1 MHTFAKKPK
10 ATQQT
15 TPSKSMKTSRP
26 FSGQSRDVQSILH
39 LQRKIGNQ
47 AVLRRLQT
55 ATENIEASSK
65 NSTSTEFSHDFS
77 SKSACPST
85 RNSIKPKL
93 KVNALGDQYEQEAD
107 RIASQVLRQKRPENE
122 EEKTFQ
128 SKACSHQSPNPSSKP
143 KKLIAALQGGG
154 QPLPQSEQAF
164 FEPRFGADFSRIRV
178 HADRQAAE
186 TARAVNARAFTLG
199 QDIVFGAGEYK
210 PTASGGRK
218 LLAHELA
225 HVVQQGSK
233 SNSMPNSYTM
243 IQRYDVTQMSITP
256 QYARGLSDEELREQI
271 RILTEQT
278 LEFEFL
284 GTSTLDSDEEVAQ
297 SNLSVLQA
305 EQRRRNRAV
314 TEMSITPQYAEALS
328 DEELREQIHI
338 LREQTLEL
346 ELLGTSTL
354 DGEEEVAQSNLSILL
369 WEQFPTQFNTHFANI
384 LTELGANEEG
394 FTTAQLQ
401 GMFTETQRDL
411 LQQYLTPAHPI
422 PEGLF
427 NGSERGGASPQQR
440 ILISSHMLAHGNY
453 QHRDNAEGLEPQTGR
468 VHAGSCG
475 NWARLVLDYAGA
487 SPDHGASLPNRG
499 PDYGYLRN
507 EDDNIEGRLDRSAL
521 HGGSTPGDAPSNYNS
536 YTPDDLSEEQ
546 ALQWE
551 RRNRRREAMA
561 GARIPRARL
570 DGLQPGDWIYIFND
584 QGRRTLSSYGQHSLI
599 FIRWIRRPSES
610 GGYYFGRAM
619 TQDQLSPSQGGQTH
633 EINLGDHYRQTRP
646 RIFPVTNVM
655 RVAENTGP
663 AR

>member
-1 MHTFAKKPK
+1 MRTFEKKPK
-10 ATQQT
+10 TTQQT
-15 TPSKSMKTSRP
+15 SSAKSSKFGRVS
-26 FSGQSRDVQSILH
+26 SGQNRDIHSILH
-39 LQRKIGNQ
+39 LQRTIGNQ
-47 AVLRRLQT
+47 AVLRLLQT
-55 ATENIEASSK
+55 TKENIEASSR
-65 NSTSTEFSHDFS
+65 NSTSTGFSHDFS
-77 SKSACPST
+77 RIPAYPST
-85 RNSIKPKL
+85 RNSIQPKQ
-93 KVNALGDQYEQEAD
+93 KVNAPGDQYEQEAD

-143 KKLIAALQGGG
+143 KKPIAALQGGG

-164 FEPRFGADFSRIRV
+164 FEPRFGADFSQVRV

-233 SNSMPNSYTM
+233 SNSMPSSYSM
-243 IQRYDVTQMSITP
+243 IQRYDVTQTSITS

-271 RILTEQT
+271 RILTDQT
-278 LEFEFL
+278 MEFEFL
-284 GTSTLDSDEEVAQ
+284 GTSTLDGEEEVAQ

-338 LREQTLEL
+338 LTDQTMEF
-346 ELLGTSTL
+346 EFLGTSTL

-369 WEQFPTQFNTHFANI
+369 WALFPTQFNTHFTNL

-401 GMFTETQRDL
+401 GMFTETQREL

-440 ILISSHMLAHGNY
+440 ILISSHMLVHGNY
-453 QHRDNAEGLEPQTGR
+453 QHRDDAEGREPQTGR

-475 NWARLVLDYAGA
+475 HWARMVFEYAGA
-487 SPDHGASLPNRG
+487 SPDSGGLPFPRS
-499 PDYGYLRN
+499 DYGYLEN
-507 EDDNIEGRLDRSAL
+507 EDNNIEGERDRSAL
-521 HGGSTPGDAPSNYNS
+521 HGGSTPGAAPSNYTS
-536 YTPDDLSEEQ
+536 YTPDDVSEEQ
-546 ALQWE
+546 APLWE
-551 RRNRRREAMA
+551 SRNMRREAMA

-570 DGLQPGDWIYIFND
+570 DGLQPGDWIFIFNN
-584 QGRRTLSSYGQHSLI
+584 QGSRTLSSYGQHSLI

-610 GGYYFGRAM
+610 AGYYFGRAM
-619 TQDQLSPSQGGQTH
+619 VQDQLQPPQGGQTH
-633 EINLGDHYRQTRP
+633 VINLGDHYRHSHP
-646 RIFPVTNVM
+646 RIFPVTDVT
-655 RVAENTGP
+655 RVTEDTGP